1 MHYWIRKNFVEKLS
15 LYSWSVSVFAAR
27 GVRLPVIDNARLRDA
42 LVYIKQVSGAPRR
55 DVNLASTEI
64 CMYFG
69 VPFLRLIWLLLGCCF
84 FCFCFLFLFCIV
96 CGDEVG
102 YGGGFFFF
110 FWEGGCL
117 VLFFFCSFPFIF
129 TSNYFGQ
136 SKCFSIGALLFKSEV
151 FFWNNFVENI
161 YNAVHCSLV

>member
-1 MHYWIRKNFVEKLS
+1 M
-15 LYSWSVSVFAAR
+15 FAAR

-42 LVYIKQVSGAPRR
+42 LVYIKQASGARR
-55 DVNLASTEI
+55 RGVNLASTEI
-64 CMYFG
+64 CMYFW
-69 VPFLRLIWLLLGCCF
+69 VPFLRLIWLLLGC
-84 FCFCFLFLFCIV
+84 CFLFLFCIV

-102 YGGGFFFF
+102 YGGGVFCLFFWGGFLCFFFF
-110 FWEGGCL
+110 FFVFCCFFFLFFFGRGGCL

-151 FFWNNFVENI
+151 FF
-161 YNAVHCSLV
+161 